1 MFFVW
6 WFQVVPGNKKRL
18 LGVKKLLYILGCT
31 VFLVGCGEGK
41 IADNDERDT
50 PSKGTINISVDESFQ
65 PVMEEQIKVYESS
78 FPNTKIIASYKS
90 EADCFKDLQSDST
103 RMIFVARGL
112 TNKEADA
119 YKGQLLYKPLY
130 GILAYDAV
138 ALIVNRQSPDSIFT
152 IKDIRDILAGKKKV
166 TAVMDGK
173 NATSTVRFLM
183 DSVLKGDSLGKNVVA
198 SKSSRD
204 VIDIVSKNPSVIG
217 FVGLSWVGNGYDKE
231 QLKNL
236 KTIRFGL
243 VECLKC
249 TEKDA
254 FAAPSQY
261 SITYSQYPLARPLY
275 YVLKENATGLG
286 TGFMNFLGLER
297 GQLIFRRSFL
307 VPAKMNLNK
316 RAGSINNEEQ

>member
-1 MFFVW
+1 V
-6 WFQVVPGNKKRL
+6 R
-18 LGVKKLLYILGCT
+18 KLLFILGCCII
-31 VFLVGCGEGK
+31 FIGCGETK
-41 IADNDERDT
+41 SVDTDERDT
-50 PSKGTINISVDESFQ
+50 PSKGKIYISVDESFK

-78 FPNTKIIASYKS
+78 FPNAKIIASYKS
-90 EADCFKDLQSDST
+90 EAECFKDLQKDST

-112 TNKEADA
+112 TDKEAVA
-119 YKGQLLYKPLY
+119 YKQQLLFKPLY

-138 ALIVNRQSPDSIFT
+138 ALIVNRQSKDSIFT
-152 IKDIRDILAGKKKV
+152 IKDIKEILSGRRNI

-173 NATSTVRFLM
+173 NATSTVRFLI
-183 DSVLKGDSLGKNVVA
+183 DSILRGDTLGRNVVA

-204 VIDIVSKNPSVIG
+204 VIDIVSKNSSVIG

-231 QLKNL
+231 QLNNL
-236 KTIRFGL
+236 KTIRYGL

-249 TEKDA
+249 AEKDA

-275 YVLKENATGLG
+275 YILKENATGLG

-307 VPAKMNLNK
+307 VPAKMNFKK
-316 RAGSINNEEQ
+316 RAGSIDNEE